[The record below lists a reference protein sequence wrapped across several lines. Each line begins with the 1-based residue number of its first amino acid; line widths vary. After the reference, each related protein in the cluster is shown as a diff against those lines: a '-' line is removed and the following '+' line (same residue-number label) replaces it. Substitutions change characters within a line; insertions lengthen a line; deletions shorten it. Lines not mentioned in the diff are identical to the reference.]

1 MTDRIKRAFDEVRAS
16 DEVKENTLRFV
27 TRRSRPGFGK
37 RLCGFLLVPAALALF
52 LAGAAAWLY
61 YTPISVISIDVN
73 PSVELGVNRFER
85 IISVEGFGE
94 DGKALAE
101 KLDIR
106 NMNYEKALSE
116 ILDEDDIASRLSM
129 SETVVISVV
138 SIEDGEQSALIAEN
152 VEANTAG
159 TENIYCHHSSYEQ
172 VADAHSQGFSY
183 GKYLAFLEAK
193 EDNPELTADEAK
205 DLSMRELHELCGH
218 GSNNADNGCKNSS
231 VSSSVSSNEN
241 TGGGH
246 HHGYGHR
253 RNG

>member
-1 MTDRIKRAFDEVRAS
+1 MTDKIKRAFDEVRAS
-16 DEVKENTLRFV
+16 DEVKEDTLRFV
-27 TRRSRPGFGK
+27 TRRSRLDPIKG
-37 RLCGFLLVPAALALF
+37 LCRFLIVPAAIALF

-73 PSVELGVNRFER
+73 PSVELGINRFER
-85 IISVEGFGE
+85 IISVVGFGD
-94 DGKALAE
+94 DGKALAQ
-101 KLDIR
+101 KLDVR
-106 NMNYEKALSE
+106 NMNYETALSE

-193 EDNPELTADEAK
+193 EDNPELTADDAK

-218 GSNNADNGCKNSS
+218 GSDNSDNNSEC
-231 VSSSVSSNEN
+231 SNEN

-246 HHGYGHR
+246 HHGYGHHAD
-253 RNG
+253 G